1 MTSKILSVL
10 RLAMMSEKEAIV
22 ATEYALLPL
31 VLRALNHDRK
41 VFMASKLKFYQFY
54 FEIIETAMKR
64 CENDITATTKEV
76 FRCRMRIHLQDW
88 LHANVKVH
96 GEEFN
101 LELQKPVA
109 MEWITARAKQYLS
122 Y

>member
-1 MTSKILSVL
+1 
-10 RLAMMSEKEAIV
+10 MSEKETIV

-41 VFMASKLKFYQFY
+41 IFMASKLKFDQFY
-54 FEIIETAMKR
+54 FDIIETAMRK
-64 CENDITATTKEV
+64 CKKDITATTKDV
-76 FRCRMRIHLQDW
+76 FQYHMHIRLLNW
-88 LHANVKVH
+88 LHVNVKVR

-109 MEWITARAKQYLS
+109 LEWIAARAKQYLS
-122 Y
+122 LY

>member
-1 MTSKILSVL
+1 
-10 RLAMMSEKEAIV
+10 MMSEKEAIV

-41 VFMASKLKFYQFY
+41 LFMAEQLKFDKYY
-54 FEIIETAMKR
+54 IKIIEIAMRR
-64 CENDITATTKEV
+64 CEKDIIAATKELFLCHMHV
-76 FRCRMRIHLQDW
+76 HVLDW
-88 LHANVKVH
+88 LNVKVKVR

-109 MEWITARAKQYLS
+109 MKWITARAKQYLS